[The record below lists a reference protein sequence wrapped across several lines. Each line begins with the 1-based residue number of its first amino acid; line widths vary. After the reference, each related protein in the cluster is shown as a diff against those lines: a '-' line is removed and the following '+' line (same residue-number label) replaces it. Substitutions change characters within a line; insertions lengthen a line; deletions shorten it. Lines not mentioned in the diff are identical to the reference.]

1 MTSPQRNKG
10 NAAEREVAH
19 LLADLTGWAVRRRL
33 QEGRTDDTGDLEG
46 VPDTCLQVKNYA
58 DVLRAIRE
66 GLPELRKQQAR
77 ALSPFGALLVRRR
90 AGRWIAVMELDQL
103 AALIREATR
112 PEGPA
117 AVTTTDPDPEGVP
130 TR

>member
-1 MTSPQRNKG
+1 MTSRQRNKG

-46 VPDTCLQVKNYA
+46 VPDTTLQVKSYA
-58 DVLRAIRE
+58 DVLRAIRD

-77 ALSPFGALLVRRR
+77 ALAPFGALLVKRPRS
-90 AGRWIAVMELDQL
+90 GWIAVMELDQL

-112 PEGPA
+112 EDGVHK
-117 AVTTTDPDPEGVP
+117 AVADG
-130 TR
+130 

>member
-1 MTSPQRNKG
+1 MTSRQRNKG
-10 NAAEREVAH
+10 NAAEREVSH
-19 LLADLTGWAVRRRL
+19 LLAELTGWRVRRRL

-66 GLPELRKQQAR
+66 GLPELRRQQER

-90 AGRWIAVMELDQL
+90 GGRWIAVMELDQL

-112 PEGPA
+112 EQG
-117 AVTTTDPDPEGVP
+117 VHREVHTDA
-130 TR
+130 

>member
-1 MTSPQRNKG
+1 MTSRQRNKG
-10 NAAEREVAH
+10 NAAEREVAN

-46 VPDTCLQVKNYA
+46 IPDTTLQVKNYS
-58 DVLRAIRE
+58 DVLRAIRD

-77 ALSPFGALLVRRR
+77 ALTPFGALLVKRPRS
-90 AGRWIAVMELDQL
+90 GWIAVMELDQL

-112 PEGPA
+112 EDGVHK
-117 AVTTTDPDPEGVP
+117 AVADG
-130 TR
+130 